1 MTHPDLIPDS
11 TPVIEIAE
19 PHRSTVAAILSAARE
34 GLFTAAEA
42 DMLIDRIRTHMS
54 ALPIPTEDG
63 HSLADSWQADPD
75 DPRLAP
81 PCPR

>member
-1 MTHPDLIPDS
+1 MTYPDLIPDS
-11 TPVIEIAE
+11 TPVIGIAE
-19 PHRSTVAAILSAARE
+19 PHRSTVAAILSAARQ

-63 HSLADSWQADPD
+63 HSFAGQQA
-75 DPRLAP
+75 RP
-81 PCPR
+81 PILSG